1 MKRGISRSYQI
12 QVIMCFGVL
21 LILAGII
28 LTIIN
33 YNGNEGGA

>member
-1 MKRGISRSYQI
+1 MPYT
-12 QVIMCFGVL
+12 L
-21 LILAGII
+21 LINKEKLRNFLYENI